1 MKEKEHGLFTYYVL
15 KGLGGDADDNQDKK
29 LTIGELGKYVQ
40 AKVKEQAAIEGREQ
54 IPELQGD
61 TEKVLV
67 QCKGGL
73 LMKLD
78 ANKKILIV
86 VALVLYLLYKMM
98 GG

>member
-1 MKEKEHGLFTYYVL
+1 MRRWRTGILKKILLKWREALFNFNWQWDYA
-15 KGLGGDADDNQDKK
+15 LGGDADDNQDKK

-67 QCKGGL
+67 QC
-73 LMKLD
+73 
-78 ANKKILIV
+78 
-86 VALVLYLLYKMM
+86 
-98 GG
+98 